1 MTENDDAADDGAGPR
16 PAAEREGDGLALAE
30 AGLAARGPDVR
41 VLLVER
47 AGCHLCADAHAVLD
61 RVAARTRVGWVSVDV
76 DSSPGLLEA
85 YGELVPVV
93 LVDGRERGHWRLDA
107 AVVEAALRG

>member
-1 MTENDDAADDGAGPR
+1 MNGT
-16 PAAEREGDGLALAE
+16 
-30 AGLAARGPDVR
+30 DVR

-61 RVAARTRVGWVSVDV
+61 AVTAATGVGWASVDV
-76 DSSPGLLEA
+76 DSSPDLLDA

-93 LVDGRERGHWRLDA
+93 LVDGHERGHWRLDR
-107 AVVEAALRG
+107 AVPGEVLSPA